1 MEGEYIM
8 GEAAKISPV
17 YFFNFFEKNLKAK
30 FEFIY
35 RKIVDTDIK
44 KFLKKIK

>member
-1 MEGEYIM
+1 M
-8 GEAAKISPV
+8 GEVAKVFPA
-17 YFFNFFEKNLKAK
+17 YFLNFLKKNLKAK

-44 KFLKKIK
+44 KFLKGKIE